1 VASGHLPSA
10 EHSERILLQRLAYF
24 KKELQ
29 FGCLAAVLHESAFSS
44 FADYQRITEFLL

>member
-1 VASGHLPSA
+1 MASGHLPSA

-29 FGCLAAVLHESAFSS
+29 FAAQAVCSARAWSS
-44 FADYQRITEFLL
+44 AVSLITNA